1 MHLSSG
7 YACPTCISMY
17 IGHAFVSSYVLNGHA
32 FLYEDAAL
40 TCILVVSVHVRHA
53 FYMSTTD
60 FDECVCA
67 CADCDESVRVIL
79 LFKAALS
86 PNLHTA
92 PTQHTLAFIE
102 EFWPYRPIDT
112 DILDDEYGCSMM
124 YSTTPH
130 ACYYVIGVGRILGTA
145 AITPNS
151 APDRIP
157 YRGLRTPQS
166 RRQNP
171 GATADTG
178 PYNSS
183 GSPLYRLNIWH
194 MMWGSMI
201 SARPIPFPTPSSLTD
216 SQKDAVAQRHA
227 TDPGCSFRRAGTSW
241 VPLAGHDSF

>member
-1 MHLSSG
+1 MLIRAHPFPQAAYHGRPRSDMIMWRTPYCPIEDDVFDPSLPEHRKHVG
-7 YACPTCISMY
+7 Y
-17 IGHAFVSSYVLNGHA
+17 G
-32 FLYEDAAL
+32 
-40 TCILVVSVHVRHA
+40 
-53 FYMSTTD
+53 
-60 FDECVCA
+60 
-67 CADCDESVRVIL
+67 RVIL

-86 PNLHTA
+86 PSLHTA

-112 DILDDEYGCSMM
+112 DILDDEYGCSLM

-130 ACYYVIGVGRILGTA
+130 ACYYVIGVGQILGTA